1 MRQLSCQ
8 NIYCTTPVIAKQ
20 TEKEARQQQI
30 YPRSVKVGDLKKKQY
45 LNPNRNCN

>member
-30 YPRSVKVGDLKKKQY
+30 YPRSVKVGDLKKAIS
-45 LNPNRNCN
+45 